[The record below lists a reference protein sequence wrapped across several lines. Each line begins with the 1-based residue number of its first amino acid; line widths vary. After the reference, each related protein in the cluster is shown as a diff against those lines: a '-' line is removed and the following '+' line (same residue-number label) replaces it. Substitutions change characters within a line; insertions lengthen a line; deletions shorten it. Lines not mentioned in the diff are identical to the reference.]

1 MKKLV
6 RKQVGIKKEK
16 KIIKHE
22 ERIDDLGNLVEAYEE
37 VIEVDVPVF
46 GNVYEEM
53 TKEEIKELE
62 KLKNIEI
69 PKPLEERLDD
79 LEKVID
85 VFKGTF
91 EKFLKKDKE

>member
-6 RKQVGIKKEK
+6 RKQVGTKKEK

-22 ERIDDLGNLVEAYEE
+22 DKYDEFGNLVEAYEE

-53 TKEEIKELE
+53 TQEEILS
-62 KLKNIEI
+62 LKNEVSDNIEPTI
-69 PKPLEERLDD
+69 EERLEAMESAM
-79 LEKVID
+79 LEMIIM
-85 VFKGTF
+85 GGA
-91 EKFLKKDKE
+91 L